1 MKVGKKVMSKLY
13 IYIYITWPILKCCF
27 CKQFKQILQNKYLK
41 QNIIQYKNLMKP
53 VFIFLQ
59 FLPYTL
65 FQQLTVIAF
74 DSQIRHMATTATLS
88 IQVSRNA
95 NAPRFSE
102 RPYARNMEWR
112 NLPGTL
118 AVTIL
123 ATDDDQVCQQKYKIM
138 WCFKIMF
145 L

>member
-1 MKVGKKVMSKLY
+1 
-13 IYIYITWPILKCCF
+13 
-27 CKQFKQILQNKYLK
+27 
-41 QNIIQYKNLMKP
+41 MKP

-138 WCFKIMF
+138 RCFKIMF